1 MEVTQIYEHV
11 NIALKES
18 TGLTNVLLED
28 LSNIVSIGD
37 EVFKANAVDKYVDA
51 LVNRIGKVIFVARK
65 YKGVMPKV
73 LMDKWDFGSVV
84 EKIRMDLV
92 EAQPNESW
100 ELRHGASYDPNIF
113 YQPKVSVKFWN
124 DKKTF
129 EIPISITYEQVKM
142 SFTSAQELN
151 SFVDMIFVCMENSMT
166 VYMDNLIRNTI
177 NNLISITIKNAYGS
191 TNIKTT
197 SKPNAV
203 NLLYL
208 YNETLETSNKLTVAQ
223 AMRSPDFLRFAT
235 EKIRLTLNRMREMST
250 LFNVG
255 KTKKFTPKDL
265 QHVVLLSDFASAQ
278 YAYLQSDTY
287 HKEMISLP
295 NYEEISF
302 WQGSGEDYSFSST
315 SSINIIDSQKHTT
328 NMSGIIGVAFD
339 RDALGV
345 TNLDRRTPGGW
356 NPKAEFYNYYY
367 KYDAGFFN
375 DPNENFVVF
384 FLA

>member
-18 TGLTNVLLED
+18 TGLTDVLLED
-28 LSNIVSIGD
+28 LSNIVSTGD
-37 EVFKANAVDKYVDA
+37 EVFKANAVDKYVNA

-73 LMDKWDFGSVV
+73 LMDKWEFGSVV
-84 EKIRMDLV
+84 EKIRMDIPD
-92 EAQPNESW
+92 AQPNESW
-100 ELRHGASYDPNIF
+100 ELRNGASYDPNIF

-129 EIPISITYEQVKM
+129 EVPISITYEQVKM
-142 SFTSAQELN
+142 SFISAQELN
-151 SFVDMIFVCMENSMT
+151 SFISMIYTVMDNSIT
-166 VYMDNLIRNTI
+166 LYMDNLIRSVI
-177 NNLISITIKNAYGS
+177 NNFISITIKSAYGN
-191 TNIKTT
+191 TDIKTT

-208 YNETLETSNKLTVAQ
+208 YNETLETANKLTVAQ

-235 EKIRLTLNRMREMST
+235 ERIRLTLLRMREMST

-255 KTKKFTPKDL
+255 KTKKFTPREL
-265 QHVVLLSDFASAQ
+265 QHVILLSDFASAQ

-295 NYEEISF
+295 NYEEIAF
-302 WQGSGEDYSFSST
+302 WQGSGEDYSFGST
-315 SSINIIDSQKHTT
+315 SSINVTDSNKNTT

-356 NPKAEFYNYYY
+356 NPKAEFYSYYY